1 MLLVE
6 SIVGSIARLSTIF
19 EKYPKRFPS
28 VNLFAAD
35 KHTRTYRYTKQLE
48 GHHKKILPCCIVSV
62 PFKYWTMMRSCF
74 FASLVPVLLLVL
86 VKNSSAFVSPSSTRK
101 IISTVT
107 IATLHALPS
116 PEESAKALSDYMAK
130 AHEEKLKAIKD
141 AEAKKQ
147 TEIEVSH
154 QSH

>member
-1 MLLVE
+1 
-6 SIVGSIARLSTIF
+6 
-19 EKYPKRFPS
+19 
-28 VNLFAAD
+28 
-35 KHTRTYRYTKQLE
+35 
-48 GHHKKILPCCIVSV
+48 
-62 PFKYWTMMRSCF
+62 MRSCF